1 MDYKETD
8 PFLRVNL
15 NLANSCSSV
24 VSLLSFVLPIMP
36 ATRLFYLVF
45 LTITQLFNQLL
56 AQNPLP
62 DFTVR
67 DIGKDRYV
75 ISWINNYP
83 YTAQITIQRSFDS
96 TRGFK
101 SILTVPDPTSK
112 QNGYADTKAI
122 NDHMYYRL
130 YILLDNGHYLFSAAK
145 KPVKDLTTEET
156 TENKRPVAS
165 QTPLETEVKRSNPQ
179 INSNKEPT
187 QKEREE
193 PVSVQIQTTSVKP
206 PTLIETSTKQDS
218 VSTSSTPLIEVKR
231 IDPVVHKIIPDRA
244 GGSAKMPTAVTT
256 KEEPNAFAPSLYV
269 FSHPDGNIRIQVPN
283 RARLA
288 RYRIKFYESDQRFLF
303 ELKNLPAPSFQLD
316 KINFL
321 HSGWFLFE
329 LYEDSR
335 LIEKHKV
342 YLDKP

>member
-1 MDYKETD
+1 
-8 PFLRVNL
+8 
-15 NLANSCSSV
+15 
-24 VSLLSFVLPIMP
+24 MP
-36 ATRLFYLVF
+36 ANRLFNIAF
-45 LTITQLFNQLL
+45 LIISQLFNQLL

-62 DFTVR
+62 DFTGK

-101 SILTVPDPTSK
+101 SILTVPDPTTK

-145 KPVKDLTTEET
+145 KPVKDLTTEEPS
-156 TENKRPVAS
+156 ENKKPAVS
-165 QTPLETEVKRSNPQ
+165 QTTLETEVKKSNLENNPK
-179 INSNKEPT
+179 KESI

-193 PVSVQIQTTSVKP
+193 PISIQTQTTLVTP
-206 PTLIETSTKQDS
+206 PTRIETSIKQDS
-218 VSTSSTPLIEVKR
+218 ASTSSNPLPEVKR
-231 IDPVVHKIIPDRA
+231 IEPVVHKIIPDRA
-244 GGSAKMPTAVTT
+244 GDSAKTPTAVTT

-321 HSGWFLFE
+321 HAGWFLFE

>member
-1 MDYKETD
+1 
-8 PFLRVNL
+8 
-15 NLANSCSSV
+15 
-24 VSLLSFVLPIMP
+24 MP
-36 ATRLFYLVF
+36 ANRLFNIAF
-45 LTITQLFNQLL
+45 LIISQLFNQLL

-62 DFTVR
+62 DFTVK

-75 ISWINNYP
+75 VSWINNYP

-101 SILTVPDPTSK
+101 SILTVPDPTTK

-145 KPVKDLTTEET
+145 KPIKDLTTEEPS
-156 TENKRPVAS
+156 ENKKPVVS
-165 QTPLETEVKRSNPQ
+165 LTTLETEVKKSNLENNPK
-179 INSNKEPT
+179 KEPI

-193 PVSVQIQTTSVKP
+193 PISIQTQTTLVTP
-206 PTLIETSTKQDS
+206 PTRIETSIKQDS
-218 VSTSSTPLIEVKR
+218 ASTSSNPLPEVKR
-231 IDPVVHKIIPDRA
+231 IEPVVHKIIPDRA
-244 GGSAKMPTAVTT
+244 GDSAKTPTAVTT

-321 HSGWFLFE
+321 HAGWFLFE

>member
-1 MDYKETD
+1 MDYRGINH
-8 PFLRVNL
+8 LQRINL
-15 NLANSCSSV
+15 NLTDSCSSV
-24 VSLLSFVLPIMP
+24 VSLHSSVLPIMP
-36 ATRLFYLVF
+36 ANRLFIF
-45 LTITQLFNQLL
+45 LILIISELFNQSL

-62 DFTVR
+62 DFSVK

-101 SILTVPDPTSK
+101 SILTVPDPTTK
-112 QNGYADTKAI
+112 QNGYADNKAI

-145 KPVKDLTTEET
+145 KPIKDLANEESI
-156 TENKRPVAS
+156 EKNKPATS
-165 QTPLETEVKRSNPQ
+165 QTTLE
-179 INSNKEPT
+179 INSIKEPL
-187 QKEREE
+187 QKERENPI
-193 PVSVQIQTTSVKP
+193 PVQPKTTSVAP
-206 PTLIETSTKQDS
+206 PTVVEKPAKEDS
-218 VSTSSTPLIEVKR
+218 VSTSSIPLIEVKR
-231 IDPVVHKIIPDRA
+231 IEPVVHKITPDRA
-244 GGSAKMPTAVTT
+244 GDSAKIPTAVST

-288 RYRIKFYESDQRFLF
+288 RYRIKFYETDQHFLF
-303 ELKNLPAPSFQLD
+303 ELKNLPAPNFQLD

-321 HSGWFLFE
+321 HAGWFLFE

>member
-1 MDYKETD
+1 
-8 PFLRVNL
+8 
-15 NLANSCSSV
+15 
-24 VSLLSFVLPIMP
+24 MP
-36 ATRLFYLVF
+36 ANRLFNLVF
-45 LTITQLFNQLL
+45 LIFSQLFNPLL

-62 DFTVR
+62 DFTVK

-101 SILTVPDPTSK
+101 SILTVPDPTTK
-112 QNGYADTKAI
+112 QNGYADNKAI

-145 KPVKDLTTEET
+145 KPVKDFTTEESS
-156 TENKRPVAS
+156 ENKKPIAP
-165 QTPLETEVKRSNPQ
+165 QTPLEIEEKKAAPE
-179 INSNKEPT
+179 INSKKEPL
-187 QKEREE
+187 QKVIED
-193 PVSVQIQTTSVKP
+193 PISVQTKTTSVTP
-206 PTLIETSTKQDS
+206 STLIEKPTQQDS
-218 VSTSSTPLIEVKR
+218 VRSSSTPLLEVKR
-231 IDPVVHKIIPDRA
+231 IEPVVHKIIPDRA
-244 GGSAKMPTAVTT
+244 GDSAKMPTAVTT

-321 HSGWFLFE
+321 HAGWFLFE

>member
-1 MDYKETD
+1 M
-8 PFLRVNL
+8 PANRLF
-15 NLANSCSSV
+15 NLA
-24 VSLLSFVLPIMP
+24 
-36 ATRLFYLVF
+36 F
-45 LTITQLFNQLL
+45 LTISQLFNQLL

-62 DFTVR
+62 DFTVK

-101 SILTVPDPTSK
+101 SILTVPDPTTK

-145 KPVKDLTTEET
+145 KPVKDLTAEEPS
-156 TENKRPVAS
+156 ENKRPVAN
-165 QTPLETEVKRSNPQ
+165 QTPLETEVKKPVPEIDSK
-179 INSNKEPT
+179 KESI
-187 QKEREE
+187 QKERKE
-193 PVSVQIQTTSVKP
+193 SISTQTAAVTP

-218 VSTSSTPLIEVKR
+218 ASTSSTPLIEVKR

-244 GGSAKMPTAVTT
+244 GDSAKMPTAVTT

-321 HSGWFLFE
+321 HAGWFLFE

>member
-1 MDYKETD
+1 MGYRGINH
-8 PFLRVNL
+8 LQRINL
-15 NLANSCSSV
+15 NLVESCSSV
-24 VSLLSFVLPIMP
+24 VSLLSPVSPLMP
-36 ATRLFYLVF
+36 ANRLFIF
-45 LTITQLFNQLL
+45 LLLLISQPFNQLL

-62 DFTVR
+62 DFSVK

-101 SILTVPDPTSK
+101 SILTVPDPTTK
-112 QNGYADTKAI
+112 QNGYADNKAI

-145 KPVKDLTTEET
+145 KPVKDLATEESI
-156 TENKRPVAS
+156 ENKKPTVP
-165 QTPLETEVKRSNPQ
+165 QTALENEVKKSNPE
-179 INSNKEPT
+179 INSKKEPL
-187 QKEREE
+187 QKKWEE
-193 PVSVQIQTTSVKP
+193 PIPIQTQTTSITP
-206 PTLIETSTKQDS
+206 PTLIEKSTKEDS

-244 GGSAKMPTAVTT
+244 GDSAKMPTAVTT

-288 RYRIKFYESDQRFLF
+288 RYRIKFYEIDQRFLF

-321 HSGWFLFE
+321 HAGWFLFE

>member
-1 MDYKETD
+1 
-8 PFLRVNL
+8 
-15 NLANSCSSV
+15 
-24 VSLLSFVLPIMP
+24 MP
-36 ATRLFYLVF
+36 ANRLFNLVF
-45 LTITQLFNQLL
+45 LIFSQLFNPLL

-62 DFTVR
+62 DFTVK
-67 DIGKDRYV
+67 DIGRDRYV

-101 SILTVPDPTSK
+101 SILTVPDPTTK
-112 QNGYADTKAI
+112 QNGYADNKAV

-145 KPVKDLTTEET
+145 KPVKDFTTEESS
-156 TENKRPVAS
+156 ENKKPIAP
-165 QTPLETEVKRSNPQ
+165 QTPLEIEEKKAAPE
-179 INSNKEPT
+179 INSKKEPL
-187 QKEREE
+187 QKVIED
-193 PVSVQIQTTSVKP
+193 PISVQTKTTSVIP
-206 PTLIETSTKQDS
+206 PTLIEKSTKQDS
-218 VSTSSTPLIEVKR
+218 VSTSSTPLLEVKR
-231 IDPVVHKIIPDRA
+231 IEPVVHKIIPDRA
-244 GGSAKMPTAVTT
+244 GDSAKMPTAVTT

>member
-1 MDYKETD
+1 VDYRGINH
-8 PFLRVNL
+8 LQRINL
-15 NLANSCSSV
+15 NLADRCSSV
-24 VSLLSFVLPIMP
+24 VSLYSSVPPIMP
-36 ATRLFYLVF
+36 ANRLFIL
-45 LTITQLFNQLL
+45 LLLIISQLFNQSL
-56 AQNPLP
+56 AQTPLP
-62 DFTVR
+62 DFSVK

-101 SILTVPDPTSK
+101 SILTVPDPTTK
-112 QNGYADTKAI
+112 QNGYADNKAI

-145 KPVKDLTTEET
+145 KPVKEVANEEPIENKKVAVLQNTLEIDLKKA
-156 TENKRPVAS
+156 TENSTLSPTKTPAVAS
-165 QTPLETEVKRSNPQ
+165 IPILER
-179 INSNKEPT
+179 
-187 QKEREE
+187 
-193 PVSVQIQTTSVKP
+193 
-206 PTLIETSTKQDS
+206 STKEDS
-218 VSTSSTPLIEVKR
+218 ASSTPRIEVKR
-231 IDPVVHKIIPDRA
+231 IEPVVHKITPGRA
-244 GGSAKMPTAVTT
+244 GDSAKIPAAVTT

-288 RYRIKFYESDQRFLF
+288 RYRIKFYETDQRFLF

-321 HSGWFLFE
+321 HAGWFLFE
-329 LYEDSR
+329 LYEDNR

>member
-1 MDYKETD
+1 
-8 PFLRVNL
+8 
-15 NLANSCSSV
+15 
-24 VSLLSFVLPIMP
+24 MP
-36 ATRLFYLVF
+36 ANRLFNLVF
-45 LTITQLFNQLL
+45 LLFSQLFNPLL

-62 DFTVR
+62 DFTVK
-67 DIGKDRYV
+67 DIGRDRYV

-96 TRGFK
+96 TRGFM
-101 SILTVPDPTSK
+101 SILTVPDPTTK
-112 QNGYADTKAI
+112 QNGYADNKAI

-145 KPVKDLTTEET
+145 KPVKDFTTEESS
-156 TENKRPVAS
+156 ENKKPIAP
-165 QTPLETEVKRSNPQ
+165 QTPLEIEEKKSVPE
-179 INSNKEPT
+179 INSKKEPL
-187 QKEREE
+187 QKVSED
-193 PVSVQIQTTSVKP
+193 PISVQTKTTSVTP
-206 PTLIETSTKQDS
+206 STLIEKPTQQDS
-218 VSTSSTPLIEVKR
+218 VRSSSTPLLEVKR
-231 IDPVVHKIIPDRA
+231 IEPVVLKIIPDRA
-244 GGSAKMPTAVTT
+244 GDSAKMPTAVTT

-321 HSGWFLFE
+321 HAGWFLFE

>member
-1 MDYKETD
+1 
-8 PFLRVNL
+8 
-15 NLANSCSSV
+15 
-24 VSLLSFVLPIMP
+24 MP
-36 ATRLFYLVF
+36 ANRLFNIAF
-45 LTITQLFNQLL
+45 LIISQLFNQLL

-62 DFTVR
+62 DFTVK

-75 ISWINNYP
+75 VSWINNYP

-101 SILTVPDPTSK
+101 SILTVPDPTTK

-130 YILLDNGHYLFSAAK
+130 YILLDNGRYLFSAAK
-145 KPVKDLTTEET
+145 KPVKDLTTEEPS
-156 TENKRPVAS
+156 ENKKPAAS
-165 QTPLETEVKRSNPQ
+165 QTTLETEVKKSNLENNPK
-179 INSNKEPT
+179 KEPI

-193 PVSVQIQTTSVKP
+193 PISIQTQTTLVTP
-206 PTLIETSTKQDS
+206 PTRIETSIKQDS
-218 VSTSSTPLIEVKR
+218 ASTSSNPLPEVKR
-231 IDPVVHKIIPDRA
+231 IEPVVHKIIPDRA
-244 GGSAKMPTAVTT
+244 GDSAKTPTAVTT

-321 HSGWFLFE
+321 HAGWFLFE